1 MHATEIFWLS
11 ATIMTV
17 HLGRKLKKRDDI
29 SAHLTTPRMEN
40 SIVDGANFERVN
52 LIS

>member
-1 MHATEIFWLS
+1 MHAAAFVWLS
-11 ATIMTV
+11 ATVMTV
-17 HLGRKLKKRDDI
+17 HRRWKLKKRDGI

-40 SIVDGANFERVN
+40 STVDGANFERVN